1 MITAEQL
8 RKANEGMKTLNIKG
22 KEYVQV
28 TERIKAFRD
37 ILPEGS
43 ITTEIVHFGEGQ
55 ILMKATITDE
65 EGRVLATGHAMEKED
80 SSYINKT
87 SYVEN
92 CETSAWG
99 RALAA
104 LNLGVDASIASAD
117 ELVNAITNQNQEELA
132 TSAEK
137 KTFMALCKKY
147 DQDPDQILTKVECK
161 NHAKMTKEDYAKAL
175 IILKDIAESVNNG
188 K

>member
-1 MITAEQL
+1 MITAEKL
-8 RKANEGMKTLNIKG
+8 KKANESMKPLTIKG

-37 ILPEGS
+37 ICPEGS
-43 ITTEIVHFGEGQ
+43 IVTEIMHFGEGM
-55 ILMKATITDE
+55 ILMKATIMDE
-65 EGRVLATGHAMEKED
+65 DGRVLATGHAMEKED

-104 LNLGVDASIASAD
+104 LNIGIDASIASAD
-117 ELVNAITNQNQEELA
+117 ELVNAINNQG
-132 TSAEK
+132 EK
-137 KTFMALCKKY
+137 KATAANIKTFKAMCEKLGLDQLETLKKTGWKSGDMTEEQYARALVIFR
-147 DQDPDQILTKVECK
+147 DIE
-161 NHAKMTKEDYAKAL
+161 NAKE
-175 IILKDIAESVNNG
+175 E
-188 K
+188 

>member
-8 RKANEGMKTLNIKG
+8 KQANETMKTINIKG
-22 KEYVQV
+22 KEYALVA
-28 TERIKAFRD
+28 ERLRAFRQ
-37 ILPEGS
+37 LCPGGS
-43 ITTEIVHFGEGQ
+43 VTTEMVHFGGGEVV
-55 ILMKATITDE
+55 MKATVADE
-65 EGRVLATGHAMEKED
+65 DGKVLGTGYAHELQ
-80 SSYINKT
+80 SSSFINKG

-92 CETSAWG
+92 CESSAWG
-99 RALAA
+99 RALSAA
-104 LNLGVDASIASAD
+104 GFSGDQNVCSAEELG
-117 ELVNAITNQNQEELA
+117 NAILNQNQEELA

-161 NHAKMTKEDYAKAL
+161 NHTKMTKEDYAKAL

>member
-1 MITAEQL
+1 MITAEGL
-8 RKANEGMKTLNIKG
+8 KKVNESLQTVNIKG

-28 TERIKAFRD
+28 TERVKAFRQ
-37 ILPEGS
+37 LCPEGS
-43 ITTEIVHFGEGQ
+43 LTTEIVHFGDGM

-65 EGRVLATGHAMEKED
+65 DGRVLATGHAMEKEE

-104 LNLGVDASIASAD
+104 MNLGIDASMCSAD
-117 ELVNAITNQNQEELA
+117 ELVNAISNQGKDDLA
-132 TSAEK
+132 TASEK
-137 KTFMALCKKY
+137 KTFKALCDKY
-147 DQDPDQILTKVECK
+147 DQNPDDVLTKVGCK
-161 NHAKMTKEDYAKAL
+161 NHSKMTKDDYAKAL
-175 IILKDIAESVNNG
+175 VILKDIADSVNAE
-188 K
+188 